1 MYSNN
6 PLSAAEAH
14 IIEDKGTEAPFTG
27 KYNELDV
34 PGLYT
39 CKRCDAPLYR
49 SQHKFISQCGW
60 PSFDDELPGAIKRLP
75 DADGRRTEILCQ
87 HCDAHLG
94 HVFEGEYLTDKNL
107 RHCVNSLSMNFVAT
121 AARDDKPLQ
130 TAYFAGGCFW
140 GVEHLLRQLPGVIDV
155 VSGYMGGHT
164 QNPCYREVCTGRT
177 GHIETVEVLYR
188 ADKTDYQ
195 TLAKAFFEIHDPG
208 QENGQGP
215 DIGPQYV
222 SAVFY
227 RNDEEKQIVEQ
238 LIGQLTAN
246 GYKVATRLIHADTFW
261 IAEDDHQRYYGK
273 TGKEPYCHRYEK
285 KFNA

>member
-1 MYSNN
+1 MNSDN
-6 PLSAAEAH
+6 PLSQEEAH

-27 KYNELDV
+27 KYNDFDA

-75 DADGRRTEILCQ
+75 DADGRRTEILC
-87 HCDAHLG
+87 HLCDAHLG
-94 HVFEGEYLTDKNL
+94 HVFEGEFLTEKNL
-107 RHCVNSLSMNFVAT
+107 RHCVNSLSMNFVASDK
-121 AARDDKPLQ
+121 ADDQALQ
-130 TAYFAGGCFW
+130 NAYFAGGCFW
-140 GVEHLLRQLPGVIDV
+140 GVEHLLRQIPGVVDV

-164 QNPCYREVCTGRT
+164 KNPNYREVCSGAS

-188 ADKTDYQ
+188 ADQTDFE

-215 DIGPQYV
+215 DIGHQYISV
-222 SAVFY
+222 VFY
-227 RNDEEKQIVEQ
+227 RSLEEKRITETLIAQ
-238 LIGQLTAN
+238 LKDN
-246 GYKVATRLIHADTFW
+246 GHKVVTRLIAADTFW
-261 IAEDDHQRYYGK
+261 IAEDDHQQYYSK

-285 KFNA
+285 KFNR

>member
-1 MYSNN
+1 MNSDN
-6 PLSAAEAH
+6 PLSQEEAR

-27 KYNELDV
+27 KYNDFDA

-75 DADGRRTEILCQ
+75 DADGRRTEILCH

-94 HVFEGEYLTDKNL
+94 HVFEGEFLTEKNL
-107 RHCVNSLSMNFVAT
+107 RHCVNSLSMNFVASDK
-121 AARDDKPLQ
+121 ADDQALQ
-130 TAYFAGGCFW
+130 NAYFAGGCFW
-140 GVEHLLRQLPGVIDV
+140 GVEHLLRQIPGVVDV

-164 QNPCYREVCTGRT
+164 KNPSYSEVCSGAS

-188 ADKTDYQ
+188 ADQTDFE

-215 DIGPQYV
+215 DIGHQYISV
-222 SAVFY
+222 VFY
-227 RNDEEKQIVEQ
+227 RSPEEKRITETLIAQ
-238 LIGQLTAN
+238 LKDN
-246 GYKVATRLIHADTFW
+246 GHKVVTRLIAADTFW
-261 IAEDDHQRYYGK
+261 IAEDDHQQYYSK

-285 KFNA
+285 KFNC